1 MNYTVDGK
9 LRQQE
14 RKRHVHKCSLQ
25 HIVSVNNAESASVAA
40 AAETTVIRNNVL
52 IVLDVLK
59 AVVQSI

>member
-14 RKRHVHKCSLQ
+14 RKIHVHKCSLQ

-40 AAETTVIRNNVL
+40 AETTVIRNNVL
-52 IVLDVLK
+52 SVLDVLK

>member
-1 MNYTVDGK
+1 MSTCAACNT
-9 LRQQE
+9 LFQ
-14 RKRHVHKCSLQ
+14 L
-25 HIVSVNNAESASVAA
+25 IMLSASVA

>member
-14 RKRHVHKCSLQ
+14 RKRHVHMCSLQ
-25 HIVSVNNAESASVAA
+25 HTVSVNYAESASVA